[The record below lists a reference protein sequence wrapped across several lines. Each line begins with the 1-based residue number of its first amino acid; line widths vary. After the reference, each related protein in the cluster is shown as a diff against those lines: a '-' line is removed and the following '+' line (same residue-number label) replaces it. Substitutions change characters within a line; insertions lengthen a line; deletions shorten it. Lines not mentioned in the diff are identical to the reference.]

1 MTLFGRSSPCR
12 RASADV
18 RLFGWPGPPLRA
30 GSLRLGSDNH
40 SSVKIGRLVIV
51 ALVALILSAPA
62 TAAISPDG
70 RYGSGGL
77 LVLAKEQL
85 TSVVTELR

>member
-1 MTLFGRSSPCR
+1 
-12 RASADV
+12 
-18 RLFGWPGPPLRA
+18 LFGWPGPHLRA

-40 SSVKIGRLVIV
+40 SSAKIGRLVIV
-51 ALVALILSAPA
+51 ALVTLILSAPA
-62 TAAISPDG
+62 TAAIAPDG